1 MVGFCHGGNMPAS
14 HHLDDYFRQAGH
26 LEMIMVKMVNIK
38 MMVERDDDED
48 PPDQAILVEIKPYR
62 LNAEQQVGLEK
73 SFICSVWTSLR
84 KCYLAPC
91 GHHCYIV

>member
-1 MVGFCHGGNMPAS
+1 MIVEAVIS
-14 HHLDDYFRQAGH
+14 HLDEYFRQAGH

-62 LNAEQQVGLEK
+62 LNAEQQVGSEK
-73 SFICSVWTSLR
+73 SFICSVWTSLQQ
-84 KCYLAPC
+84 
-91 GHHCYIV
+91 